1 MDEDLID
8 ITTFDLSQRTQAIRI
23 FINHPDHHYNPYT
36 TRSPV
41 PTNVLTSPRP
51 SLPSAAVDESRDS
64 IEADE
69 DSEIREACLDSSQQ
83 STGLTETSNI
93 SVAPST
99 QIELIPLC
107 SPEFRFNDRRNI
119 KEMAIWWLDHPA
131 AHEWQAMVNRGTHK
145 YPGVDVPMRQS
156 NTYKRLHN
164 YKVLGEFYRTIG
176 EEIFDILLT
185 IGDTGKYYGCPEGM
199 KIIRETQEHQSQI
212 TIAKQ
217 ARHRAAIRQAT
228 LKKVDLYRRK
238 LQQEQQTK
246 VITRQKRK
254 RNRNV
259 EANIIAL
266 TEADV
271 YRRTVADA
279 LDNL

>member
-1 MDEDLID
+1 MEEDLID
-8 ITTFDLSQRTQAIRI
+8 ISTLDFSQRTQAIRI
-23 FINHPDHHYNPYT
+23 FINHPDHHYNPFNT
-36 TRSPV
+36 CSPV
-41 PTNVLTSPRP
+41 STNVLISPNP
-51 SLPSAAVDESRDS
+51 SLSTPAVDESRDT
-64 IEADE
+64 IEAD
-69 DSEIREACLDSSQQ
+69 DHSEIRELYSDSSQH
-83 STGLTETSNI
+83 STGHTETSNI
-93 SVAPST
+93 SVIPVT

-119 KEMAIWWLDHPA
+119 KEMAIWWVQHSA
-131 AHEWQAMVNRGTHK
+131 AHAWQAMVNRGTHK

-164 YKVLGEFYRTIG
+164 YKVLGEFYQTVG
-176 EEIFDILLT
+176 EEKFDTLLT

-199 KIIRETQEHQSQI
+199 KIIRETEEHRSQI

-217 ARHRAAIRQAT
+217 ARHRAAIRQTT
-228 LKKVDLYRRK
+228 LKKVDIYRRK
-238 LQQEQQTK
+238 LQQEQDK
-246 VITRQKRK
+246 SVITRQKRK

-271 YRRTVADA
+271 YRRTVANA
-279 LDNL
+279 LENL